1 MNRFVVANARDC
13 IGCKACEVACVLSH
27 NQERYPE
34 PGQNLQPRV
43 NVLTFADA
51 STAVMCHQCDNAP
64 CVTSCP
70 TDALF
75 YQNDHVVLDEKR
87 CIGCKNCIIAC
98 PFGVI
103 NLTLAEI
110 PIAQKCDLCEQRS
123 PISGPA
129 CVKVCPTNALNL
141 VTEQQLSQLRQKRQ
155 QETLNGQRGSS
166 LSARERL
173 LGGSAK
179 RLDPEKSPAIERRHH
194 FKEIYSSFTPEHAC
208 EAGERC
214 LMCAK
219 QASCSWTCP
228 LHNAIP
234 ELIQLAKDGRIME
247 AVELSHRTSSMPE
260 VCGRVCPQD
269 RLCEGACT
277 LKDHTGSVTVG
288 CIEKYITDTALQAG
302 WRPDLSGVKPRPE
315 RVAIIGAGPAGL
327 ACADVLARHGV
338 KSVVYDRHP
347 EIGGLLTFGIPSFK
361 LDKQV
366 LALRR
371 EIFAQMGIEFVLNC
385 EVGRDISFSQLIQEN
400 AAVFIA
406 PGTYQSMTAGLENEN
421 ASGVLEALPYLI
433 ANTRNVMELA
443 EDPQSPFISLKDK
456 RVVVLGGGD
465 TAMDCLRTAVRQ
477 GATTVTCAYRR
488 DEANMPG
495 SHKEVNNAREEGVEF
510 LFNVQPQRIVTDKKG
525 HVTGIEMLHTEL
537 GEPDASGRRRPKIIK
552 GSEFILDA
560 DALIVAFGFQ
570 AHSMPWL
577 KEGHVECDK
586 WGQIRIGLNPS
597 YPGQTT
603 HPRVFAGGDAVRGAD
618 LVVTAMV
625 DGRRAA
631 TDIIDLLDDSLVQKP
646 GVAS

>member
-1 MNRFVVANARDC
+1 MNRFVIANARDC
-13 IGCKACEVACVLSH
+13 IGCKACEIACILAH
-27 NQERYPE
+27 NQEQYPG
-34 PGQNLQPRV
+34 PGQNLLPRV
-43 NVLTFADA
+43 TVLTTPDA
-51 STAVMCHQCDNAP
+51 STAMMCHQCDNAP

-70 TDALF
+70 TEALS
-75 YQNDHVVLDEKR
+75 YQNDRVELDARR
-87 CIGCKNCIIAC
+87 CIGCKNCILAC

-103 NLTLAEI
+103 ALTQAEN
-110 PIAQKCDLCEQRS
+110 PVVQKCDLCEHRGADA
-123 PISGPA
+123 GPA
-129 CVKVCPTNALNL
+129 CVQVCPTSALKL
-141 VTEQQLSQLRQKRQ
+141 VTQEQLGQLRRKRQ
-155 QETLNGQRGSS
+155 QETLNGKRSPS

-173 LGGSAK
+173 LSHSPE
-179 RLDPEKSPAIERRHH
+179 RCDPAKSPAAERRLN
-194 FKEIYSSFTPEHAC
+194 FNEIYRSFTPAQAC

-219 QASCSWTCP
+219 QANCRWTCP

-234 ELIQLAKDGRIME
+234 ELIQLAKEDRIAE
-247 AVELSHRTSSMPE
+247 AVELSHQTSSMPE

-269 RLCEGACT
+269 RLCEGSCT
-277 LKDHTGSVTVG
+277 LKNSGGSVTVG
-288 CIEKYITDTALQAG
+288 CIEKYVTDTALQAG
-302 WRPDLSGVKPRPE
+302 WRPDLSHVKPRPE

-366 LALRR
+366 LTLRR
-371 EIFAQMGIEFVLNC
+371 EIFSQMGIEFVLNC
-385 EVGRDISFSQLIQEN
+385 EVGDDISFSQLIRDN

-406 PGTYQSMTAGLENEN
+406 PGTYKSMTADLENEQ
-421 ASGVLEALPYLI
+421 AAGVLEALPYLI
-433 ANTRNVMELA
+433 ANTRHVMKLP
-443 EDPQSPFISLKDK
+443 EDPNNPFISLKDK
-456 RVVVLGGGD
+456 QVVVLGGGD

-477 GATTVTCAYRR
+477 GATAVTCAYRR

-495 SHKEVNNAREEGVEF
+495 SRKEVKNAREEGVEF
-510 LFNVQPQRIVTDKKG
+510 QFNVQPQRILTSKKG
-525 HVTGIEMLHTEL
+525 HVTGIEMLRTEL

-552 GSEFILDA
+552 GSEFVLQA

-570 AHSMPWL
+570 AHAMPWL

-586 WGQIRIGLNPS
+586 WGQIRIGLNPA

-618 LVVTAMV
+618 LVVTAMA

-631 TDIIDLLDDSLVQKP
+631 KDIVHMLEHASSSVVQE
-646 GVAS
+646 VS